1 MKRLLLLLLTTF
13 VLFHFTIAQ
22 NVGIGVTNPGAKLDV
37 GGNIK
42 IADGTQAAGKILTSD
57 NTGLASWQTRKKP
70 RVIRV
75 VDPNTGCGVIHTPI
89 YNHSFILADSAGYT
103 ITGKSIRL
111 GSGRHDLNLIV
122 DGTLVQVIIAYTSPA
137 DGSQW
142 AEAAF
147 SYGGSMLAGN
157 HTVQVVPADNLVPW
171 GCGNLYGNMILTLF
185 E

>member
-1 MKRLLLLLLTTF
+1 LPITF
-13 VLFHFTIAQ
+13 VVLHASVAQ
-22 NVGIGVTNPGAKLDV
+22 NVGIGVTTPGAKLDV

-42 IADGTQAAGKILTSD
+42 ITDGTQGAGKILTSD
-57 NTGLASWQTRKKP
+57 NNGLASWQTRKRT
-70 RVIRV
+70 RVIRE

-89 YNHSFILADSAGYT
+89 YNHSFTLADSAGYT

-111 GSGRHDLNLIV
+111 GSGRHDLNLLV
-122 DGTLVQVIIAYTSPA
+122 DGTLVQIIIAYTSPA

-147 SYGGSMLAGN
+147 SYGGSIPEGN
-157 HTVQVVPADNLVPW
+157 HTVQVVPANNLVAW
-171 GCGNLYGNMILTLF
+171 GCGNLYGNMIITLF